1 VVARS
6 RAGTGACP
14 YIGCVVGSKLTGLTN
29 QCVVIPARLWR
40 LSAKMSEP
48 KWYQEL
54 TPYQWRVLVC
64 ACLGWA
70 LDIMDGYLYAIVLF
84 PSMSDLLRTTESAVI
99 GWYGGIVLSI
109 FMIGWAL
116 GGLVFGVLAD
126 RYGRAK
132 TMAITILIYAG
143 FTGLCGIASSWQELA
158 CYRFMTGLGIG
169 GEWAA
174 GAALIA
180 ESWPEKSRAKA
191 AGIMQ
196 ASGGIGFFLASLLYL
211 FIGPYGWRWVFAL
224 GVLPALV
231 AFYIRHSLE
240 EPERWIKA
248 KSSKNPYSVLFRG
261 AMRRD
266 VLVGTGL
273 AVIATFGYQ
282 GAIQWVP
289 SWVSAMLHAQ
299 GSKSAIP
306 QVSLITAVLNFGG
319 MIGCLC
325 FPFIADRWGRK
336 GALLTYFLGAFIFVP
351 TIFFIAENFFQALV
365 VSPLMG
371 FFAAG
376 VFTGFAIYFPELF
389 PTRVRATAQGFCY
402 NFARFFS
409 AVAPFAVGAIVSAY
423 GSFAPAIAIVGLVY
437 LLGLIVL
444 IYARETK
451 GRALPD

>member
-1 VVARS
+1 
-6 RAGTGACP
+6 
-14 YIGCVVGSKLTGLTN
+14 
-29 QCVVIPARLWR
+29 
-40 LSAKMSEP
+40 MSEP
-48 KWYQEL
+48 RWYKEL
-54 TPYQWRVLVC
+54 TPYQWRVLLC

-70 LDIMDGYLYAIVLF
+70 LDIMDGFLYAIVLF
-84 PSMSDLLRTTESAVI
+84 PAMSELLTTSESAMI
-99 GWYGGIVLSI
+99 GWYGGIILSI

-116 GGLVFGVLAD
+116 GGLVFGPIAD
-126 RYGRAK
+126 RFGRAR
-132 TMAITILIYAG
+132 TMAITILIYAA
-143 FTGLCGIASSWQELA
+143 FTGLCGIARSWQELA
-158 CYRFMTGLGIG
+158 LYRFITGIGIG

-196 ASGGIGFFLASLLYL
+196 ASGGIGFFLASLLYF

-224 GVLPALV
+224 GVFPALV
-231 AFYIRHSLE
+231 AFYIRYSLE
-240 EPERWIKA
+240 EPQRWAKA
-248 KSSKNPYSVLFRG
+248 RSAKNPYPALFAG
-261 AMRRD
+261 PLRRD

-273 AVIATFGYQ
+273 AVVATFGYQ

-289 SWVSAMLHAQ
+289 SWIAALLHSQ
-299 GSKSAIP
+299 GLKSTIP
-306 QVSLITAVLNFGG
+306 QVSLITTVLNFGG

-325 FPFIADRWGRK
+325 FPFVADRWGRK
-336 GALLTYFLGAFIFVP
+336 RALFIYFLGALLTVPSTFLLAKQFNHAVI
-351 TIFFIAENFFQALV
+351 
-365 VSPLMG
+365 VSPIMG

-389 PTRVRATAQGFCY
+389 PTAIRATAQGFCY

-409 AVAPFAVGAIVSAY
+409 AVAPFAAGTIVSAY

-444 IYARETK
+444 CYARETN
-451 GRALPD
+451 GQALPG